1 MVKNSPA
8 SAGDVGSIPGLGRYP
23 GTENGN
29 PLQNLGWETTWTEK
43 SDVLQSVESQ
53 RVRHNF
59 VTKQHLWLAWVLVL
73 AYGL

>member
-23 GTENGN
+23 ETGNGN
-29 PLQNLGWETTWTEK
+29 PLQQSWLGNHMTEK
-43 SDVLQSVESQ
+43 SDVLQSVGSQ

-73 AYGL
+73 A